1 MTKQLKVKSNKK
13 IKGSKNGRPF
23 VITKDKETILINL
36 LSDGMSQSK
45 ACAYVGISED
55 TIIRHKKKFCG
66 FCERLETAKLET
78 HKLAHKSIK
87 VGMLKDWRAGAWWL
101 ERMEPERFKEKK
113 ELEIKKPSLV
123 MDMFWDEDDE
133 RERLAREKTRN
144 TNS

>member
-1 MTKQLKVKSNKK
+1 MKK
-13 IKGSKNGRPF
+13 ATNKNGRPLA
-23 VITKDKETILINL
+23 ITKEKEAILINM

-113 ELEIKKPSLV
+113 EIEILKPSLIV
-123 MDMFWDEDDE
+123 DMFDDDEDK
-133 RERLAREKTRN
+133 EKKDKN
-144 TNS
+144 EGKNDPNWYEM

>member
-1 MTKQLKVKSNKK
+1 MKNKVKKSINN
-13 IKGSKNGRPF
+13 IGRPY
-23 VITKDKETILINL
+23 VITKEKEEALIRL

-45 ACAYVGISED
+45 ACSYVGISED

-113 ELEIKKPSLV
+113 ELEIKKPSLI
-123 MDMFWDEDDE
+123 MDMFDDDE
-133 RERLAREKTRN
+133 EEKEEKKHSKSN
-144 TNS
+144 TNEDVNWYEM